1 MSEWAKEP
9 QQNIAARSRR
19 YLANSGDPGG
29 GPVAARAMTT
39 MMMGQTASASAP
51 FGHSPGKWGEDHTAQ
66 MAQLL
71 RRLGK
76 GGEYFAVN

>member
-9 QQNIAARSRR
+9 QQNLSAPSRG

-39 MMMGQTASASAP
+39 IMLGQTASASAP
-51 FGHSPGKWGEDHTAQ
+51 FGPSPDEWGEHHTAQ

-76 GGEYFAVN
+76 RGEDLAVN